1 MTLSIEEVEHIAN
14 LARLQ
19 LSSQEKARFREQL
32 SAILEYVA
40 HLQELDTSGIPP
52 ASGSSPAS
60 SAPAGSNPATSV
72 LREDQSRPSLSP
84 QDLLHNAPQV
94 EDDQFRVPPVFE

>member
-19 LSSQEKARFREQL
+19 LSPEELTRFREQL

-40 HLQELDTSGIPP
+40 HLQELDTDGVPP
-52 ASGSSPAS
+52 A
-60 SAPAGSNPATSV
+60 AGSISGKSV
-72 LREDQSRPSLSP
+72 LRDDQPRPGLSP
-84 QDLLHNAPQV
+84 QELLSNASQV
-94 EDDQFRVPPVFE
+94 EKGQFRVPPVFE